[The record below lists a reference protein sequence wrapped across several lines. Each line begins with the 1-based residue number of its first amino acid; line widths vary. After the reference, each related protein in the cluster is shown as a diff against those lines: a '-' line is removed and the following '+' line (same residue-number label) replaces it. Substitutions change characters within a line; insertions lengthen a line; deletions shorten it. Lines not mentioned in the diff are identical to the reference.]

1 VNPAIDASVE
11 VIRGEEGEGE
21 YARALQSAI
30 EVLQLAQKTDSKS
43 RIILAE
49 ETVGSVWLDLGQ
61 YPTALVHSENALK
74 TSKSIHQNVAY
85 ETLYCV
91 TSLWRLGRYDEA
103 EEMLVSISADDK
115 GRADIAAG
123 IASNQA
129 QILLSQGQFRK
140 ALTVAQKALQTLPE
154 VTAATNADLKGVVA
168 RSYAELDQG
177 KEASQEADQLLTLAR
192 REANK
197 DRAADEGKKVDE
209 GMVASAELVEAEV
222 ALHAHLAAKAMPMA
236 QAALQYFK
244 EKDIKQSE
252 WMSLLSMAEA
262 AKESGDEGT
271 AEKSAKEAI
280 DILRNLEQNWGSPV
294 FRQYSSRPDIQVDL
308 KKLSTLKG

>member
-1 VNPAIDASVE
+1 
-11 VIRGEEGEGE
+11 
-21 YARALQSAI
+21 
-30 EVLQLAQKTDSKS
+30 
-43 RIILAE
+43 
-49 ETVGSVWLDLGQ
+49 
-61 YPTALVHSENALK
+61 
-74 TSKSIHQNVAY
+74 
-85 ETLYCV
+85 
-91 TSLWRLGRYDEA
+91 
-103 EEMLVSISADDK
+103 
-115 GRADIAAG
+115 
-123 IASNQA
+123 
-129 QILLSQGQFRK
+129 
-140 ALTVAQKALQTLPE
+140 

-177 KEASQEADQLLTLAR
+177 KEASQEADQFLTLAR

-197 DRAADEGKKVDE
+197 DRAADEGKKVDD